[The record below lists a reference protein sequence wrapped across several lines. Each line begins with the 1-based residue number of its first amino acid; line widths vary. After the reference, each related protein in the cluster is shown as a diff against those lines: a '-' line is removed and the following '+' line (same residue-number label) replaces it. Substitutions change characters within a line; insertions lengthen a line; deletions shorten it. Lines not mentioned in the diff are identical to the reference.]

1 MIRADY
7 LNQLEQA
14 LSQLHPSARQEA
26 LDYFN
31 EYFDEKADD
40 AAAINELGTAEEA
53 AKEIIANLPEDAL
66 IAQVDQGT
74 SQSTKAFDFD
84 FDFDFQFDWDS
95 FFDNFKHSAFQA
107 KERIELTAKIEELPD
122 FSNLQIILEDQ
133 ALSVQSYEGDK
144 VVLHNPF
151 SEEMSYQA
159 FDYQLVQDSLYLSS
173 KPLPDHLYFS
183 NQQTSSAI
191 LKIPTRLLPL
201 TSLNLK
207 TTDSSLTV
215 AAVQASE
222 QLIIN
227 AEDSSIIMTKVSCPS
242 SALGLEDSTL
252 TISDGQLNELELEA
266 SDAVITFSSM
276 SLSDAKIRLEDCVW
290 KLKEFVLEKS
300 LNCQAEDSV
309 LTFKPSTDISL
320 DIWEEDSSLKLPKDK
335 AFTMMKEDNTTHL
348 SYKQENSP
356 AQLVIH
362 CQDCRLNV
370 G

>member
-1 MIRADY
+1 MTRADY

-66 IAQVDQGT
+66 IAKEDQGT
-74 SQSTKAFDFD
+74 SQSAKAFDFD
-84 FDFDFQFDWDS
+84 FDVDFQFDWDG
-95 FFDNFKHSAFQA
+95 FFNHFKHSAFQA
-107 KERIELTAKIEELPD
+107 RERIELQVKIEELPD
-122 FSNLQIILEDQ
+122 FASLQIILEDQ
-133 ALSVQSYEGDK
+133 ALSLQSYEGDK

-151 SEEMSYQA
+151 SEETSYQA
-159 FDYQLVQDSLYLSS
+159 FDYHLVQDSLYLSS
-173 KPLPDHLYFS
+173 KPLPDHFYFS

-191 LKIPTRLLPL
+191 LKIPKKLLPL

-207 TTDSSLTV
+207 TTDSSLTMV
-215 AAVQASE
+215 DVQASE
-222 QLIIN
+222 QLVIN
-227 AEDSSIIMTKVSCPS
+227 AEDSSISMTKVSCPS
-242 SALGLEDSTL
+242 SALGLEDATL
-252 TISDGQLNELELEA
+252 TISDGRLVELKLEA
-266 SDAVITFSSM
+266 SDAVITLSSM
-276 SLSDAKIRLEDCVW
+276 IFSDARIRLEDCVW
-290 KLKEFVLEKS
+290 KLKDFILEKS

-309 LTFKPSTDISL
+309 LTLKTSTEISL

-335 AFTMMKEDNTTHL
+335 AFTMMKEEDTTHL

-362 CQDCRLNV
+362 CQDCQLNV

>member
-1 MIRADY
+1 MTRTEY

-40 AAAINELGTAEEA
+40 LAAIEELGTPYEA

-66 IAQVDQGT
+66 ITEKDQGT
-74 SQSTKAFDFD
+74 SQTTKAFDFD
-84 FDFDFQFDWDS
+84 FDFDFQFDWDG
-95 FFDNFKHSAFQA
+95 FFNNFRHSAFQA
-107 KERIELTAKIEELPD
+107 RERIELQTKIVELPD
-122 FSNLQIILEDQ
+122 FARLQIILEDQ

-151 SEEMSYQA
+151 YEEMSYQA

-191 LKIPTRLLPL
+191 LKIPKKLLPL
-201 TSLNLK
+201 TNFNLK
-207 TTDSSLTV
+207 TTDSSLTM

-222 QLIIN
+222 QLVIN
-227 AEDSSIIMTKVSCPS
+227 AEDSSISMTKVSCPS
-242 SALGLEDSTL
+242 SALRLEDATL
-252 TISDGQLNELELEA
+252 TISDGRLGELKLEA
-266 SDAVITFSSM
+266 SDTVITLSSM
-276 SLSDAKIRLEDCVW
+276 SLSEARIKLEDCVW
-290 KLKEFVLEKS
+290 KLKDFVLEKS
-300 LNCQAEDSV
+300 LDCQAEDSV
-309 LTFKPSTDISL
+309 LTFKPNTDISL
-320 DIWEEDSSLKLPKDK
+320 DIWEEDASLKLPKDK
-335 AFTMMKEDNTTHL
+335 AFTMMKEGNITHL
-348 SYKQENSP
+348 SYKQENNT
-356 AQLVIH
+356 AQLTIH
-362 CQDCRLNV
+362 CQDCQLTV

>member
-1 MIRADY
+1 MTRADY

-40 AAAINELGTAEEA
+40 LAAISELGTAEEA

-66 IAQVDQGT
+66 IAKEDQGT
-74 SQSTKAFDFD
+74 SHSTKAFDFD
-84 FDFDFQFDWDS
+84 FDFDFQFDWDG
-95 FFDNFKHSAFQA
+95 FFKHFKHSAFQA
-107 KERIELTAKIEELPD
+107 RERIELQVKIEELPD
-122 FSNLQIILEDQ
+122 FSSLQIVLEDQ

-191 LKIPTRLLPL
+191 LKIPKKLLPL
-201 TSLNLK
+201 TNLNLK
-207 TTDSSLTV
+207 TTDSSLTM

-222 QLIIN
+222 QLVIN
-227 AEDSSIIMTKVSCPS
+227 AEDSSISMTKVSCPS
-242 SALGLEDSTL
+242 SALGLEDATL
-252 TISDGQLNELELEA
+252 TISDGRMDELKLEA
-266 SDAVITFSSM
+266 SDAVITLSSM
-276 SLSDAKIRLEDCVW
+276 SLSDARIRLEDCVW
-290 KLKEFVLEKS
+290 KLNDFVLEES

-309 LTFKPSTDISL
+309 LTFKLSTDISL
-320 DIWEEDSSLKLPKDK
+320 DICEEDSSLKLPKDM
-335 AFTMMKEDNTTHL
+335 AFTMMKEEDTTHL
-348 SYKQENSP
+348 SYKQENNP

-362 CQDCRLNV
+362 CQDCQLNV

>member
-1 MIRADY
+1 MTRADY

-40 AAAINELGTAEEA
+40 AAAINELGTPDEA

-66 IAQVDQGT
+66 IAKEDQGT

-84 FDFDFQFDWDS
+84 FDFDFQFDWDG
-95 FFDNFKHSAFQA
+95 FFNHFRHSAFQA
-107 KERIELTAKIEELPD
+107 RERIELTAKIEELPD
-122 FSNLQIILEDQ
+122 FASLQIILEDQ

-151 SEEMSYQA
+151 SKEMSYQA
-159 FDYQLVQDSLYLSS
+159 FDYHLVQDSLYLSS

-191 LKIPTRLLPL
+191 LKIPKKLLPL
-201 TSLNLK
+201 TNLNLK
-207 TTDSSLTV
+207 TTDSSLTM

-222 QLIIN
+222 QLVIN
-227 AEDSSIIMTKVSCPS
+227 AEDSSISMTKVSCPS

-252 TISDGQLNELELEA
+252 TFSDGRMDELKLEA
-266 SDAVITFSSM
+266 SDAVITLSSM
-276 SLSDAKIRLEDCVW
+276 SLSDARITLEDCVW

-300 LNCQAEDSV
+300 LDCQAEDSV

-335 AFTMMKEDNTTHL
+335 AFTMMKEGDITHL

-356 AQLVIH
+356 AQLAIH
-362 CQDCRLNV
+362 CQDCQLTV

>member
-227 AEDSSIIMTKVSCPS
+227 AEDSSISMTKVSCPS

-252 TISDGQLNELELEA
+252 TISDGQLSELKLEA
-266 SDAVITFSSM
+266 SDAIITLSSM
-276 SLSDAKIRLEDCVW
+276 SLSDARIRLEDCVW
-290 KLKEFVLEKS
+290 KLKDFVLEKS

>member
-1 MIRADY
+1 MTRAEY

-14 LSQLHPSARQEA
+14 LTQLHPSARQEA

-66 IAQVDQGT
+66 IAKEDQGT
-74 SQSTKAFDFD
+74 SQSTKTFDFD

-95 FFDNFKHSAFQA
+95 FFDNFKHSAYKA
-107 KERIELTAKIEELPD
+107 RERMELTAKIEELPD

-159 FDYQLVQDSLYLSS
+159 FDYHLVQDSLYLSS
-173 KPLPDHLYFS
+173 KPLPDPLYFS

-222 QLIIN
+222 QLVIN
-227 AEDSSIIMTKVSCPS
+227 AEDSSISVTKVSCPS
-242 SALGLEDSTL
+242 SALRLEDSTL
-252 TISDGQLNELELEA
+252 TISDGRLDELKLEA
-266 SDAVITFSSM
+266 SDAVITLSSM
-276 SLSDAKIRLEDCVW
+276 SLSDARIRLEDCVW
-290 KLKEFVLEKS
+290 KLKDFVLEKS

-362 CQDCRLNV
+362 CQDCRLTV

>member
-1 MIRADY
+1 MTRADY

-31 EYFDEKADD
+31 EYFDEKDND
-40 AAAINELGTAEEA
+40 EEAIIELGTPDEA

-66 IAQVDQGT
+66 ITKDDQGT
-74 SQSTKAFDFD
+74 SQSAKAFD
-84 FDFDFQFDWDS
+84 FDFDFQFDWDR
-95 FFDNFKHSAFQA
+95 FFNNFKHSAFQA
-107 KERIELTAKIEELPD
+107 RERIELTAKIEELPD

-173 KPLPDHLYFS
+173 KSLPDHLYFS

-191 LKIPTRLLPL
+191 LKIPKKLLPL

-207 TTDSSLTV
+207 TTDSSLTMV
-215 AAVQASE
+215 DVQASE
-222 QLIIN
+222 QIVIN
-227 AEDSSIIMTKVSCPS
+227 AEDSSISITKASCPS
-242 SALGLEDSTL
+242 SALGLEDATL
-252 TISDGQLNELELEA
+252 TISDGRLGEVTLEA
-266 SDAVITFSSM
+266 SDAVITLSSM
-276 SLSDAKIRLEDCVW
+276 NLSDARIRLEDCVW
-290 KLKEFVLEKS
+290 KLKDFVLEKS

-335 AFTMMKEDNTTHL
+335 AFTMMKEDDITHL

-362 CQDCRLNV
+362 CEDCQLTIV
-370 G
+370 

>member
-1 MIRADY
+1 MTRADY

-14 LSQLHPSARQEA
+14 LTQLHPSARQEA

-40 AAAINELGTAEEA
+40 LAAIEELGTPDEA

-66 IAQVDQGT
+66 ITKEDQGT

-84 FDFDFQFDWDS
+84 FQFDWDG
-95 FFDNFKHSAFQA
+95 FFNNFKHSAFQA
-107 KERIELTAKIEELPD
+107 RERIELTAKIEELPD

-191 LKIPTRLLPL
+191 LKIPKRLLPL

-207 TTDSSLTV
+207 TTDSSLTM
-215 AAVQASE
+215 ADVQASE
-222 QLIIN
+222 QLVIN
-227 AEDSSIIMTKVSCPS
+227 AEDSSISVTKVSRTS

-252 TISDGQLNELELEA
+252 TISDGRLGELKLEA
-266 SDAVITFSSM
+266 SDAVITLSSM
-276 SLSDAKIRLEDCVW
+276 SLSDARIRLEDCVW
-290 KLKEFVLEKS
+290 KLKDFVLEKS

-335 AFTMMKEDNTTHL
+335 AFTMMKEGDITHL
-348 SYKQENSP
+348 SYKQENNP

-362 CQDCRLNV
+362 CQDCQLNV

>member
-1 MIRADY
+1 MTRAEY

-14 LSQLHPSARQEA
+14 LTQLHPSARQEA

-40 AAAINELGTAEEA
+40 AAAINELGTPYEA

-66 IAQVDQGT
+66 IAKDDQGA
-74 SQSTKAFDFD
+74 SQSAKTFDFD

-95 FFDNFKHSAFQA
+95 FFNNFRHSAFQA
-107 KERIELTAKIEELPD
+107 RERIELTAKIEELPD

-207 TTDSSLTV
+207 TTDSSLTM

-222 QLIIN
+222 QLVIN
-227 AEDSSIIMTKVSCPS
+227 AEDSSISVTKVSCPS

-252 TISDGQLNELELEA
+252 TISDGRLDELKLEA
-266 SDAVITFSSM
+266 SDAVITLSSM
-276 SLSDAKIRLEDCVW
+276 SLSDARIRLEDCVW
-290 KLKEFVLEKS
+290 KLKDFVLEKS

-335 AFTMMKEDNTTHL
+335 AFTMMKEGDITHL
-348 SYKQENSP
+348 SHKQENSP

-362 CQDCRLNV
+362 CQDCQLTV
-370 G
+370 E

>member
-1 MIRADY
+1 MTRADY

-14 LSQLHPSARQEA
+14 LTQLHPSARQEA

-40 AAAINELGTAEEA
+40 LAAIEELGTPDEA

-66 IAQVDQGT
+66 ITKEDQGT

-84 FDFDFQFDWDS
+84 FDFQFDWDG
-95 FFDNFKHSAFQA
+95 FFNNFKHSAFQA
-107 KERIELTAKIEELPD
+107 RERIDLKAKIEELPD
-122 FSNLQIILEDQ
+122 FASLQIILEDQ

-191 LKIPTRLLPL
+191 LKIPKRLLPL

-207 TTDSSLTV
+207 TTDSSLTM
-215 AAVQASE
+215 ADVQASE
-222 QLIIN
+222 QLVIN
-227 AEDSSIIMTKVSCPS
+227 AEDSSINMTKVSCPS
-242 SALGLEDSTL
+242 SALGLAEATL
-252 TISDGQLNELELEA
+252 TISDGRLDELKLEA
-266 SDAVITFSSM
+266 SDAVITLSSM
-276 SLSDAKIRLEDCVW
+276 SFSDARIRLEDCVW
-290 KLKEFVLEKS
+290 KLKDFVLEKS

-309 LTFKPSTDISL
+309 LTFKPNTDISL

-362 CQDCRLNV
+362 CQDCQLNV

>member
-1 MIRADY
+1 MTRTEY

-31 EYFDEKADD
+31 EYFDEKANDL
-40 AAAINELGTAEEA
+40 AAIEELGTPDEA

-66 IAQVDQGT
+66 IAKEDQGT

-84 FDFDFQFDWDS
+84 FDFQFDWDG
-95 FFDNFKHSAFQA
+95 FFNNFRHSAFQA
-107 KERIELTAKIEELPD
+107 RERIELTAKIEELPD
-122 FSNLQIILEDQ
+122 FSNLQSILEDQ

-191 LKIPTRLLPL
+191 LKIPKRLLPL

-207 TTDSSLTV
+207 TTDSSLTM

-222 QLIIN
+222 QLVIN
-227 AEDSSIIMTKVSCPS
+227 AEDSSISMTKVNCPS
-242 SALGLEDSTL
+242 SALGLEDATL
-252 TISDGQLNELELEA
+252 TISDGRLGELKLEA
-266 SDAVITFSSM
+266 SDAVITLSSM
-276 SLSDAKIRLEDCVW
+276 SLSDARIRLEDCVW
-290 KLKEFVLEKS
+290 KLKDFVLEKN

-335 AFTMMKEDNTTHL
+335 AFTMMKEGDITHL
-348 SYKQENSP
+348 SYKQENNP

-362 CQDCRLNV
+362 CQDCQLNV

>member
-1 MIRADY
+1 MTRAEY

-14 LSQLHPSARQEA
+14 LAQLHPSAKQEA

-31 EYFDEKADD
+31 EYFDEKGDD
-40 AAAINELGTAEEA
+40 QTAIAELGNPQEA

-66 IAQVDQGT
+66 ITEKDQGA
-74 SQSTKAFDFD
+74 SQSAKAFDFD
-84 FDFDFQFDWDS
+84 FDFDFQFDWDG
-95 FFDNFKHSAFQA
+95 FFKHFKHSAFQSR
-107 KERIELTAKIEELPD
+107 ERMELKAKIEELPD

-191 LKIPTRLLPL
+191 LKIPKRLLPL

-207 TTDSSLTV
+207 TTDSSLTM
-215 AAVQASE
+215 ADVQASE
-222 QLIIN
+222 QLVIN
-227 AEDSSIIMTKVSCPS
+227 AEDSSISVTKVSCTS

-252 TISDGQLNELELEA
+252 TISDGRLGELKLEA
-266 SDAVITFSSM
+266 SDAVITLSSM
-276 SLSDAKIRLEDCVW
+276 SLSDARIRLEDCVW
-290 KLKEFVLEKS
+290 KLKDFVLEKS

-335 AFTMMKEDNTTHL
+335 AFTMMKEGDITHL
-348 SYKQENSP
+348 SHKQENSP

-362 CQDCRLNV
+362 CQDCRLTV

>member
-1 MIRADY
+1 MTRAEY

-40 AAAINELGTAEEA
+40 VAAINELGTPDEA
-53 AKEIIANLPEDAL
+53 AKEIIANLPEDTL
-66 IAQVDQGT
+66 IAKDDQGD
-74 SQSTKAFDFD
+74 SQSAKAFDFD
-84 FDFDFQFDWDS
+84 FDFDFQFDWDG
-95 FFDNFKHSAFQA
+95 FFNNFKHSAFQTRE
-107 KERIELTAKIEELPD
+107 KIELTAKIEELPD
-122 FSNLQIILEDQ
+122 FSSLQIVLEDQ

-159 FDYQLVQDSLYLSS
+159 FDYHLVQDSLYLSS
-173 KPLPDHLYFS
+173 KPLPEHLYFS

-191 LKIPTRLLPL
+191 LKIPKKLLPL
-201 TSLNLK
+201 TNLNLK
-207 TTDSSLTV
+207 TTDSSLTM
-215 AAVQASE
+215 ADVQASE
-222 QLIIN
+222 QLVIN
-227 AEDSSIIMTKVSCPS
+227 AEDSSISMTKVSCPS
-242 SALGLEDSTL
+242 SALGLEDATL
-252 TISDGQLNELELEA
+252 TFSDGQLGEINLEA
-266 SDAVITFSSM
+266 SDAVITLSSM
-276 SLSDAKIRLEDCVW
+276 GLSDARIRLEDCVW

-309 LTFKPSTDISL
+309 LTFKPCADISL

-335 AFTMMKEDNTTHL
+335 AFTMMKEGDITHL

-362 CQDCRLNV
+362 CQDCQLTV

>member
-1 MIRADY
+1 MTRADY

-40 AAAINELGTAEEA
+40 LAAISELGTAEEA

-66 IAQVDQGT
+66 IAKEDKGT
-74 SQSTKAFDFD
+74 SQSVKAFDFD
-84 FDFDFQFDWDS
+84 FDVDFQFDWDG
-95 FFDNFKHSAFQA
+95 FFNHFKHSAFQA
-107 KERIELTAKIEELPD
+107 RERSELRTKIVELPD

-133 ALSVQSYEGDK
+133 ALSLQSYEGDK

-207 TTDSSLTV
+207 TTDSSLTM

-222 QLIIN
+222 QLVIN
-227 AEDSSIIMTKVSCPS
+227 AEDSSISMTKVSCPS
-242 SALGLEDSTL
+242 SALGLEDATL
-252 TISDGQLNELELEA
+252 TISDGRLDELKLEA
-266 SDAVITFSSM
+266 SDAVITLSSM
-276 SLSDAKIRLEDCVW
+276 SLSDAKITLEDSVW
-290 KLKEFVLEKS
+290 KLKDFVLEES

-309 LTFKPSTDISL
+309 LTFKLSTDISL

-348 SYKQENSP
+348 SYKQENSS

-362 CQDCRLNV
+362 CQDCQLNV

>member
-1 MIRADY
+1 MTRADY

-31 EYFDEKADD
+31 EYFDEKDND
-40 AAAINELGTAEEA
+40 EEAIIELGTPDEA

-66 IAQVDQGT
+66 ITKDDQGT
-74 SQSTKAFDFD
+74 SQSAKAFD
-84 FDFDFQFDWDS
+84 FDFDFQFDWDR
-95 FFDNFKHSAFQA
+95 FFNNFKHSAFQA
-107 KERIELTAKIEELPD
+107 RERIELTAKIEELPD

-173 KPLPDHLYFS
+173 KSLPDHLYFS

-191 LKIPTRLLPL
+191 LKIPKKLLPL
-201 TSLNLK
+201 TNLNLN
-207 TTDSSLTV
+207 TRDSSLTMV
-215 AAVQASE
+215 DMQVSE
-222 QLIIN
+222 QLVLK
-227 AEDSSIIMTKVSCPS
+227 ATDTSLTMSDLQSPLAS
-242 SALGLEDSTL
+242 LQLEDSTL
-252 TISDGQLNELELEA
+252 TLSGGQSRNLTLKA
-266 SDAVITFSSM
+266 SDSIINLT
-276 SLSDAKIRLEDCVW
+276 SLYLSHASIELEDCVW
-290 KLKEFVLEKS
+290 KLNEFALENS
-300 LNCQAEDSV
+300 LNCKAEDTI
-309 LTFKPSTDISL
+309 LTFKPTTDISI
-320 DIWEEDSSLKLPKDK
+320 DITEEDSSLKLPKDK
-335 AFTMMKEDNTTHL
+335 AFTMMKEGDITHL

-362 CQDCRLNV
+362 CQDCQLSI

>member
-1 MIRADY
+1 MTRADY

-14 LSQLHPSARQEA
+14 LSQLHSSARQEA

-40 AAAINELGTAEEA
+40 LAAISELGTAEEA
-53 AKEIIANLPEDAL
+53 AKEIIANLPEDTL
-66 IAQVDQGT
+66 IAKEDQGT
-74 SQSTKAFDFD
+74 SPSAKAFDFD
-84 FDFDFQFDWDS
+84 FDFDFQFDWDG
-95 FFDNFKHSAFQA
+95 FFNNFKHAAFQA
-107 KERIELTAKIEELPD
+107 RERIELTAKIEELPD
-122 FSNLQIILEDQ
+122 FASLQIILEDQ
-133 ALSVQSYEGDK
+133 ALSVQSYDGE
-144 VVLHNPF
+144 VVLLHNPV
-151 SEEMSYQA
+151 SEDGSYQA

-207 TTDSSLTV
+207 TTDSSLTMV
-215 AAVQASE
+215 AVQASE
-222 QLIIN
+222 QLVIN
-227 AEDSSIIMTKVSCPS
+227 AEDSSISMTKVSCPS

-252 TISDGQLNELELEA
+252 TISDGRLDELKLEA
-266 SDAVITFSSM
+266 SDAVITLSSM
-276 SLSDAKIRLEDCVW
+276 SLSDAGIRLEDCVW
-290 KLKEFVLEKS
+290 KLKDFFLEKS
-300 LNCQAEDSV
+300 LNCQTEDSV

-362 CQDCRLNV
+362 CQDCQLTV
-370 G
+370 E

>member
-1 MIRADY
+1 MTRAEY

-14 LSQLHPSARQEA
+14 LAQLHPSARQEA

-31 EYFDEKADD
+31 EYFDEKDND
-40 AAAINELGTAEEA
+40 EEAIIELGTPDEA

-66 IAQVDQGT
+66 IAEIDQAIPH
-74 SQSTKAFDFD
+74 SSKPFDFN
-84 FDFDFQFDWDS
+84 FDFQFDWEN
-95 FFDNFKHSAFQA
+95 FFNNFKHSAYQA
-107 KERIELTAKIEELPD
+107 RERMELKAKIEELPE
-122 FSNLQIILEDQ
+122 FSNLQISLEDQ

-191 LKIPTRLLPL
+191 LKIPKRLLPL

-207 TTDSSLTV
+207 TTDSSLTM
-215 AAVQASE
+215 ADVQASE
-222 QLIIN
+222 QLVIN
-227 AEDSSIIMTKVSCPS
+227 AEDSSISVTKVSCTS

-252 TISDGQLNELELEA
+252 TISDGRLGELKLEA
-266 SDAVITFSSM
+266 SDAVITLSSM
-276 SLSDAKIRLEDCVW
+276 SLSDARIRLEDCVW
-290 KLKEFVLEKS
+290 KLKDFVLEKS

-309 LTFKPSTDISL
+309 LTFKPCADISL

-335 AFTMMKEDNTTHL
+335 AFTIMKEDDITHL

-362 CQDCRLNV
+362 CQDCRLTV

>member
-1 MIRADY
+1 MTRADY

-66 IAQVDQGT
+66 IAKEDQGT

-84 FDFDFQFDWDS
+84 FDFQFDWDG
-95 FFDNFKHSAFQA
+95 FFNNFKHSAFQA
-107 KERIELTAKIEELPD
+107 RERIELTAKIEELPD
-122 FSNLQIILEDQ
+122 FSSLQIVLEDQ

-191 LKIPTRLLPL
+191 LKIPKKLLPL
-201 TSLNLK
+201 TSINLK
-207 TTDSSLTV
+207 TTDSSLTM

-222 QLIIN
+222 QLVIN
-227 AEDSSIIMTKVSCPS
+227 AEDSSISMTKVSCPK
-242 SALGLEDSTL
+242 SALQLEDATL
-252 TISDGQLNELELEA
+252 TISDGLLGELTLEA
-266 SDAVITFSSM
+266 SDAVITLSSM
-276 SLSDAKIRLEDCVW
+276 NLSDARIRLEDCVW
-290 KLKEFVLEKS
+290 KLKDFDLEKS

-309 LTFKPSTDISL
+309 LTFKTNTDISL

-335 AFTMMKEDNTTHL
+335 AFTMMKEGDITHL
-348 SYKQENSP
+348 SYKHENSP

-362 CQDCRLNV
+362 CQDCQLTV

>member
-1 MIRADY
+1 MTRAEY

-14 LSQLHPSARQEA
+14 LFQLHPSARQEA

-31 EYFDEKADD
+31 EYFDEKDND
-40 AAAINELGTAEEA
+40 EEAIIELGTPDEA

-66 IAQVDQGT
+66 IAKDDQGA
-74 SQSTKAFDFD
+74 SQSANAFDFD
-84 FDFDFQFDWDS
+84 FDVDFQFDWDG
-95 FFDNFKHSAFQA
+95 FFNNFKHSAFQA
-107 KERIELTAKIEELPD
+107 RERIELTAKIEELPD
-122 FSNLQIILEDQ
+122 FSNLQIVLEDQ
-133 ALSVQSYEGDK
+133 ALSLQSYEGDK

-173 KPLPDHLYFS
+173 KSLPDHLYFS

-191 LKIPTRLLPL
+191 LKIPKRLLPL

-207 TTDSSLTV
+207 TTDSSLTM

-222 QLIIN
+222 QLVIN
-227 AEDSSIIMTKVSCPS
+227 AEDSSISMTKMSCPK
-242 SALGLEDSTL
+242 SALQLEDATL
-252 TISDGQLNELELEA
+252 TISDGQLGEIKLEA
-266 SDAVITFSSM
+266 SDAVITLSSM
-276 SLSDAKIRLEDCVW
+276 SLSDARIRLEDCVW
-290 KLKEFVLEKS
+290 KLKEFVIEKS
-300 LNCQAEDSV
+300 LDCQAEDSV
-309 LTFKPSTDISL
+309 LTFKPSADISL

-335 AFTMMKEDNTTHL
+335 AFTMMKEGDITHL

-356 AQLVIH
+356 AQLTIH
-362 CQDCRLNV
+362 CQDCQLNV